1 MNKKYT
7 VFLVDDDKFLL
18 EMYRKKFEQ
27 YGAEVEIADGSEK
40 ALTRLREGA
49 TPDILIL
56 DIIMP
61 SMDGLD
67 LLATIRKENLSPN
80 STVIM
85 LTNESDR
92 EKIER
97 AKSLGIKG
105 YIVKATSIPS
115 EVVDE
120 ALKIANL
127 GLGFGEDNLPI
138 K

>member
-1 MNKKYT
+1 MDKKYT

-18 EMYRKKFEQ
+18 EMYRKKFQQ
-27 YGAEVEIADGSEK
+27 YGAEVEVAVGSEE
-40 ALTRLREGA
+40 ALTKLREGA
-49 TPDILIL
+49 KPDILIL

-61 SMDGLD
+61 TMDGLE
-67 LLATIRKENLSPN
+67 LLAAIRKENLAPTSV
-80 STVIM
+80 VIM

-92 EKIER
+92 EKIEK

-127 GLGFGEDNLPI
+127 ESS